1 MTPPGKPQ
9 TKKSSLN
16 SAKNSRKN
24 LSPTVQKRKG
34 QALPER
40 QKSKPASGT
49 VTKKGQENIGY
60 YRYAT
65 ISGDKIV
72 FACEDDLWS
81 VSVGGGQAK
90 RITAGRGEC
99 SLPRFSPDGKMIAF
113 VGRAEGHPEVYV
125 MPAEGGLPRRLTY
138 LGAETCTV
146 CGWSKDGKEVLFV
159 SDAQSPFLRHSQALA
174 VSVAGGVARPL
185 NLGHMVYFD
194 IDEKG
199 KTLIGRNSLDPARW
213 KRYRGGTAGDI
224 WIDQNGDG
232 KYKPL
237 LNISG
242 NHVAPMWV
250 AGKVYFLSDH
260 EGIGNLY
267 SCNSDGSQLERLTNH
282 KQYYARFPSTD
293 GKRIVYTNGGDIC
306 AYDIKHKKTSKIQ
319 VIAHATTYQSQRKFI
334 DSRNYLE
341 HFSLHPEGHSLAVIA
356 RGQPVTMGN
365 WEGAVIQHGS
375 LSSGRHRH
383 AKWLND
389 GKRIVLVND
398 SEGYERLEI
407 HTVDQSTAPVFL
419 PKLDLGRVLELMV
432 APKHDTVSLTNH
444 RHELIL
450 VDLKTQSVK
459 VLDKSPASR
468 IFDMSWAADG
478 RWLAYS
484 WAPHPQAFIIKVA
497 DTQKGSTHAVT
508 KELNAD
514 FSPCF
519 DPEGKYL
526 YFLSNRDFHPIYDSL
541 QFDLSFPTSTKPYVV
556 PLRKDVPSPFL
567 RSPKALYT
575 STLNNSGNSNN
586 SNSTNSSVSHAE
598 SKDSKDT
605 KQANLATK
613 SNNSAEAEKKNDDA
627 TFEIDFDGINSRVLA
642 FPIDEGR
649 YVHMEALKKRVVFS
663 SFAVR
668 GIRPNH
674 SIYAED
680 NEVGRLV
687 AYDFEEQ
694 RFATLVRE
702 VGTFRL
708 GPDNRT
714 LVYRVNRWALRVI
727 DAGGTLA
734 AEGVDPPTP
743 STSDFSRK
751 SGWVNLSRAR
761 ILIQP
766 QEEWQQMYEEAWRL
780 QSEQF
785 WDESM
790 SDVDWQLVHDRYDSL
805 LPRIR
810 TRSELSD
817 IMWEMQ
823 GELGTSH
830 AYEMGGDY
838 PSSPFYYRGFLGANL
853 SWNAKK
859 KAYRIDQIIRGD
871 SWNSEVDSP
880 LAVPGLKIKEG
891 DYIHAVDGN
900 LATYECSID
909 ELLLNKALCEVD
921 LTVSD
926 DGKDFRHVIVKTL
939 YSERLLRYRNWVENN
954 RRIVHEK
961 SKGKVGY
968 LHIPDMG
975 PFGFAEFHRGYL
987 AEYARDGLI
996 VDVRYNRGGHVSAL
1010 LLEKLLR
1017 KRVGYDVSRWG
1028 QPQPYPVESLA
1039 GPIVALTNQFAGS
1052 DGDIFSH
1059 CFKLY
1064 KLGPLVGK
1072 RTWGGVIGIWP
1083 RHRLVDGTITT
1094 QPEFSFWFKDVG
1106 FRVENYGTDPDFD
1119 IDIAPHDYKKGI
1131 DPQMDK
1137 ALELALKELKANPSV
1152 MPDFTNK
1159 PSLPVPSALR
1169 RKNAK

>member
-1 MTPPGKPQ
+1 MTRTGKPQ
-9 TKKSSLN
+9 NRKK
-16 SAKNSRKN
+16 
-24 LSPTVQKRKG
+24 LSTAVVNRKG
-34 QALPER
+34 QASTNSP
-40 QKSKPASGT
+40 KSKPVPT
-49 VTKKGQENIGY
+49 KVTKKVQENVGY

-81 VSVGGGQAK
+81 VPVTGGHAK
-90 RITAGRGEC
+90 KITAGRSEC
-99 SLPRFSPDGKMIAF
+99 SLPRFSPDGTMVAF
-113 VGRAEGHPEVYV
+113 VGRTEGHPEVYV

-138 LGAETCTV
+138 LGGETCTV

-174 VSVAGGVARPL
+174 VSIAGGVARPL

-224 WIDQNGDG
+224 WVDQKGDG
-232 KYKPL
+232 QYKPL

-250 AGKVYFLSDH
+250 GGKVYFLSDH

-267 SCNSDGSQLERLTNH
+267 CCKSDGSQLERLTNH
-282 KQYYARFPSTD
+282 QQYYARFPSTD

-306 AYDIKHKKTSKIQ
+306 VYDIKQKKTSKIQ
-319 VIAHATTYQSQRKFI
+319 VIAPATTYQSQRKFI

-341 HFSLHPEGHSLAVIA
+341 HFSLHPDGHSLAVIA

-407 HTVDQSTAPVFL
+407 HTVDQSRPPVFL
-419 PKLDLGRVLELMV
+419 PKLDLGRVLDL
-432 APKHDTVSLTNH
+432 TVSPKFDVVALTNH

-450 VDLKTQSVK
+450 VQLKIHKIK
-459 VLDKSPASR
+459 VVDKSPASR
-468 IFDMSWAADG
+468 IFDMSWSADG
-478 RWLAYS
+478 RWVAYS
-484 WAPHPQAFIIKVA
+484 WAPHPQAFIIKVV
-497 DTQKGSTHAVT
+497 DVRQGTTHAVT
-508 KELNAD
+508 KELNSD

-541 QFDLSFPTSTKPYVV
+541 QFDLSFPTSTKPYVI

-567 RSPKALYT
+567 RSPKALFT
-575 STLNNSGNSNN
+575 SNSNN
-586 SNSTNSSVSHAE
+586 ASNNNSSSNASNSSSASASNAE
-598 SKDSKDT
+598 NKDAKS
-605 KQANLATK
+605 ATK
-613 SNNSAEAEKKNDDA
+613 IAGAAGVDKKNEDA
-627 TFEIDFDGINSRVLA
+627 TFDIDFDGIDSRVLA

-649 YVHMEALKKRVVFS
+649 YVHMEALKKRVILS

-680 NEVGRLV
+680 NDVGRLI

-694 RFATLVRE
+694 RWATLVRE

-734 AEGVDPPTP
+734 AEGVDPPIP
-743 STSDFSRK
+743 SPSDFSRK
-751 SGWVNLSRAR
+751 SGWINLSRAR

-853 SWNAKK
+853 SWNAKR

-880 LAVPGLKIKEG
+880 LAVPGLKVKEG

-909 ELLLNKALCEVD
+909 ELLLNKAVCEVD

-939 YSERLLRYRNWVENN
+939 YSERLLRYRHWVENN

-996 VDVRYNRGGHVSAL
+996 VDARYNRGGHVSAL

-1028 QPQPYPVESLA
+1028 QPQPYPAESVG

-1119 IDIAPHDYKKGI
+1119 IDIAPDDYKKGI

-1137 ALELALKELKANPSV
+1137 ALELALKELKANPLM

-1159 PSLPVPSALR
+1159 PSLPVPGALR
-1169 RKNAK
+1169 RKAAT